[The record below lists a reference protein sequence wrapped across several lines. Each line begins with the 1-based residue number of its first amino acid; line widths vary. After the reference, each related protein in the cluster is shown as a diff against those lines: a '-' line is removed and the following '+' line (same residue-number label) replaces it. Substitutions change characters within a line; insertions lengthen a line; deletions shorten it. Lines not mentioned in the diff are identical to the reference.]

1 MVMLNL
7 EDAATYLG
15 QSPEEVKK
23 LAERGDIE
31 SYKIGGAYLRFKKD
45 HLAALKQ
52 KIHFEQNLQ
61 PRKPLFRSSKDS
73 FSKRS
78 SKAISDN
85 KPRLVERIQ
94 DFWYFNNFYIIS
106 LGVIIAL
113 VMMILK

>member
-31 SYKIGGAYLRFKKD
+31 SYNIGGAYLRFKKD

-52 KIHFEQNLQ
+52 KIDFEQKLQ
-61 PRKPLFRSSKDS
+61 SRKPSIRSLKDS
-73 FSKRS
+73 FSNRNN
-78 SKAISDN
+78 KAIYDN
-85 KPRLVERIQ
+85 KPHLVERIQ
-94 DFWYFNNFYIIS
+94 DFWYFNNLYIIS
-106 LGVIIAL
+106 LGIIVALVII
-113 VMMILK
+113 ILK

>member
-7 EDAATYLG
+7 KDAATYLG

-31 SYKIGGAYLRFKKD
+31 SYNIGGAYLRFKKD
-45 HLAALKQ
+45 HLAVLKQ
-52 KIHFEQNLQ
+52 KIHFEQKLQ
-61 PRKPLFRSSKDS
+61 LRKPLLRSAKDS
-73 FSKRS
+73 FSNRNN
-78 SKAISDN
+78 KAISDN

-106 LGVIIAL
+106 LGVIVAL
-113 VMMILK
+113 VMMILR